1 MTSANVTLQ
10 SSNATRDTRE
20 LVSARRLLWAAPL
33 AAVLAAA
40 LNLGVLA
47 IAVALGAVP
56 SGFPLLNPGSV
67 IGSSVVGVI
76 LGAVVFALLARL
88 TRHPV
93 RTFRIVAVVALL
105 LSFATPLMAATG
117 RIPDA
122 GTVTAGTVATMLL
135 MHVVAAGV
143 AVTIL
148 PALTREHGAGR

>member
-1 MTSANVTLQ
+1 MTSADTTLHN
-10 SSNATRDTRE
+10 SNATRDKRE
-20 LVSARRLLWAAPL
+20 LVSTRRLLWAAPL

-105 LSFATPLMAATG
+105 LSFGTPIIAATG
-117 RIPDA
+117 RMPDA

-148 PALTREHGAGR
+148 PALTRARTDG